1 MNDFS
6 MLRERFFIHL
16 CLITPFIFAEE
27 KINLFDAYEDI
38 KLTNFIEED
47 VF

>member
-6 MLRERFFIHL
+6 MLRERFLFDNTFYI
-16 CLITPFIFAEE
+16 CRR

>member
-6 MLRERFFIHL
+6 MFRERFLFI
-16 CLITPFIFAEE
+16 CNTFYICRR
-27 KINLFDAYEDI
+27 KINPFDAYEDI

>member
-6 MLRERFFIHL
+6 MLRERFYSFVFDNTFYI
-16 CLITPFIFAEE
+16 CRK

>member
-6 MLRERFFIHL
+6 MFRERFLFIVFDNTFYI
-16 CLITPFIFAEE
+16 CRR
-27 KINLFDAYEDI
+27 KINPFDAYEDI

>member
-1 MNDFS
+1 MIF
-6 MLRERFFIHL
+6 L
-16 CLITPFIFAEE
+16 CFVNGFYSFVFDNTFYICRR
-27 KINLFDAYEDI
+27 KINPFDAYEDI

>member
-1 MNDFS
+1 MRCVNLQGTSFVFDNTFYIC
-6 MLRERFFIHL
+6 RR
-16 CLITPFIFAEE
+16 
-27 KINLFDAYEDI
+27 KINPFDAYEDI